1 MDAGPYGA
9 SAVAAVKKGVGT
21 DLPGYVR
28 FDKTQ
33 FQVNALKT
41 FSNILGAQSL
51 LVVGE
56 VGLQSN
62 DVPDYKKAGNLR
74 FGRAFIYGIGSCP
87 APPRRARIRSPTAA
101 RTTAT

>member
-1 MDAGPYGA
+1 M
-9 SAVAAVKKGVGT
+9 KGGEGT
-21 DLPGYVR
+21 ELPGYDR

-41 FSNILGAQSL
+41 YSNILGAQSL
-51 LVVGE
+51 LLVGE

-62 DVPDYKKAGNLR
+62 DVPDYEKAGNLR
-74 FGRAFIYGIGSCP
+74 YGRAFIYGVGILPG
-87 APPRRARIRSPTAA
+87 APSPARIRSPMAE